1 MKSDFWNI
9 GELLLLG
16 MLKIG
21 KEEGHRLQPPTLQ
34 SFPKTAGMLH
44 LTERSDEMRG
54 IHRHRIDGNQ
64 ALQILLNRRDQLFL
78 DPRIRVNNNLGRTK
92 LKDKFLHFPQFIKA
106 FCRVFSER
114 KISPSD
120 MIV

>member
-1 MKSDFWNI
+1 
-9 GELLLLG
+9 

-21 KEEGHRLQPPTLQ
+21 KEERHRLQSPALQ
-34 SFPKTAGMLH
+34 SFPETAGMLH
-44 LTERSDEMRG
+44 LTERSDEMPG

-64 ALQILLNRRDQLFL
+64 TLQILLNRRNQLFL

-92 LKDKFLHFPQFIKA
+92 LKDKFLHFSQFIKA
-106 FCRVFSER
+106 FGRVFSER

>member
-1 MKSDFWNI
+1 
-9 GELLLLG
+9 

-21 KEEGHRLQPPTLQ
+21 KEERRRLQSPTLQ

-44 LTERSDEMRG
+44 LTERSDEMRR

-64 ALQILLNRRDQLFL
+64 ALQILLNRRNQLFL
-78 DPRIRVNNNLGRTK
+78 DPRVRVNNNLGRTK
-92 LKDKFLHFPQFIKA
+92 LKDKFLDFSQFIKA
-106 FCRVFSER
+106 FGRVFSER

>member
-1 MKSDFWNI
+1 MMV
-9 GELLLLG
+9 LLLG

-21 KEEGHRLQPPTLQ
+21 KEERYRLQPATLQ
-34 SFPKTAGMLH
+34 GFPKTAGMLH
-44 LTERSDEMRG
+44 LTERSDEMCR

-64 ALQILLNRRDQLFL
+64 ALQILLNRRNQLFL
-78 DPRIRVNNNLGRTK
+78 DPRIRINNNLGRTK
-92 LKDKFLHFPQFIKA
+92 LKDKFLYFSQFIKA
-106 FCRVFSER
+106 FRRVFSER